1 MPKTLNIHDC
11 KTGFDFENA
20 VVNFLREYGFES
32 RRVGKNDGGVDVI
45 AKITIGGTVQNFC
58 IQCKYVNS
66 TLGKRPVQEIF
77 TGLHSLKIH
86 DADAVVITN
95 NSVTAEARIYAK
107 TVGVEII
114 ADAELREIEQ
124 VYKSKKI
131 INNKHT
137 GLMGII
143 LSTIVQDNG
152 LLLKSIEKTKPKLP
166 SDKEQLKLQIISDYD
181 AAISYSRE
189 AERLQQQASQYQQK
203 ALEIQKQALLRN
215 LDYG

>member
-1 MPKTLNIHDC
+1 M
-11 KTGFDFENA
+11 
-20 VVNFLREYGFES
+20 
-32 RRVGKNDGGVDVI
+32 
-45 AKITIGGTVQNFC
+45 
-58 IQCKYVNS
+58 
-66 TLGKRPVQEIF
+66 
-77 TGLHSLKIH
+77 
-86 DADAVVITN
+86 
-95 NSVTAEARIYAK
+95 
-107 TVGVEII
+107 GVEII